1 MAGALPSR
9 AKPPRRSRL
18 LLLPEAPQGHPPR
31 RTWYIPRLP
40 RGQRGRQEGLLFLGG
55 QGEGAE
61 PSTPALGGPWDTPAG
76 WQSLCHEATCWAVM
90 TLEPE
95 TWFKPQ
101 LCTD

>member
-1 MAGALPSR
+1 MPSQAGQSPLEGPVCCSFQR
-9 AKPPRRSRL
+9 PPKAILHAEHGTSPGSQGDREAARR
-18 LLLPEAPQGHPPR
+18 GCCF
-31 RTWYIPRLP
+31 WV
-40 RGQRGRQEGLLFLGG
+40 GRGREQ
-55 QGEGAE
+55 
-61 PSTPALGGPWDTPAG
+61 STPALGGPWDTPAG